1 MRRPAFLEEMEPY
14 VVAPYLRA
22 YLHRFAASVSA
33 ASCDAS
39 KVGGGDVCR
48 DEEAALRLKIV
59 AVAAILV
66 AGAAGVAIPLVGRRW
81 RGGAAAGGGG
91 STFVLAKAF
100 AAGVILATG
109 FVHMMHDA
117 EEKFQD
123 PCLQDS
129 PWRRFPFAGSIAMLA
144 SLVTLVVDFLGTQ
157 FYERKQREAAAAA
170 ATSAQEETAVALL
183 EDGRNAGGEK
193 REGAVHHGHGHGH
206 GHENEA
212 GPSQARQ
219 VVVSQILEL
228 GIVSH
233 SVIIGLSLGVSQSP
247 CTIKPLVA
255 ALSFHQFFEGFAL
268 GDCISQARLKGLST
282 LLMAFFFAI
291 TTPTGIAVGVAMASF
306 YDPYSR
312 RALVV
317 EGILDSMS
325 AGILIYMALVDLI
338 ATDFLGQRMSSSP
351 ARLQGGAYIALFLG
365 AIAMAS
371 LAIWT

>member
-1 MRRPAFLEEMEPY
+1 MERY

-33 ASCDAS
+33 ASCDAGE
-39 KVGGGDVCR
+39 VGGDVCR
-48 DEEAALRLKIV
+48 DEEAALRLKMV

-81 RGGAAAGGGG
+81 RGGAAAAGGGG

-157 FYERKQREAAAAA
+157 FYERKQREAAATA
-170 ATSAQEETAVALL
+170 ATNAQDETAAALL
-183 EDGRNAGGEK
+183 ENGRNAGGAK
-193 REGAVHHGHGHGH
+193 REGAVHHGH

-212 GPSQARQ
+212 GPSQGRQ

-268 GDCISQARLKGLST
+268 GPAEGSLYALDGFLLCHHST
-282 LLMAFFFAI
+282 HRDRRGGGHGVILRPI
-291 TTPTGIAVGVAMASF
+291 QPQGVG
-306 YDPYSR
+306 
-312 RALVV
+312 
-317 EGILDSMS
+317 
-325 AGILIYMALVDLI
+325 
-338 ATDFLGQRMSSSP
+338 
-351 ARLQGGAYIALFLG
+351 GGG
-365 AIAMAS
+365 HS
-371 LAIWT
+371 

>member
-1 MRRPAFLEEMEPY
+1 PPLVNTDSHPTVPGDKQERDWIERMRRPAFLEEMEPY

-219 VVVSQILEL
+219 VVVSQVRTQSLPSI
-228 GIVSH
+228 IVTNSYT
-233 SVIIGLSLGVSQSP
+233 VYV
-247 CTIKPLVA
+247 LV
-255 ALSFHQFFEGFAL
+255 
-268 GDCISQARLKGLST
+268 
-282 LLMAFFFAI
+282 
-291 TTPTGIAVGVAMASF
+291 
-306 YDPYSR
+306 
-312 RALVV
+312 
-317 EGILDSMS
+317 
-325 AGILIYMALVDLI
+325 
-338 ATDFLGQRMSSSP
+338 
-351 ARLQGGAYIALFLG
+351 
-365 AIAMAS
+365 S
-371 LAIWT
+371 LA